1 MPTPLE
7 VERQIAFERKQVR
20 GGVEKLRKDTKK
32 LEDKT
37 YASATVYGTV
47 AISEILLELIEHIDK
62 KKIKYSK
69 QGCGKDFALHTKH
82 TFPIDSDVQALLVS
96 KVAFDHVF
104 SPRKVKHNLTTIALA
119 VGHAIEGECQLNYYE
134 SQGPELLET
143 LKQNYWHDA
152 KGTEYKR
159 KCIQTLMHK
168 KNITPWCRW
177 DNTTKTKTGLWLLD
191 CLLISTGYF
200 EKLNVRKGI
209 KTYITLIPTEKFIKH
224 QEEIVACAEL
234 YSPLTKPMKIPPR
247 RWSTLQDGGYFL
259 NDLTRCYEMVRRG
272 YHGLIQ
278 GEIPIEFLNKIQEV
292 GYRLN
297 PFTMG
302 VAEELERQG
311 IAIGKFRPVIN
322 HVIPPKPVDI
332 DTNEESRTQWKRDAR
347 EKRNLQA
354 NEARK
359 SCRTRMTMNIAREFR
374 NDVWFLPFSYDYRGR
389 AYPIPS
395 FLTPQDTDFGKSLLI
410 SDKGAPITDEAK
422 DWLSFQVATCFGLD
436 KASWQERIDWC
447 KDETNRQLIKRI
459 ATNPLGNIGDWE
471 NVDEPWQFLAACEEW
486 WAIHTGKRVHTHLFV
501 ATDATC
507 SGLQI
512 LAGMAR
518 DKSTAEMVNVIG
530 SDKPQDAYK
539 VIAEK
544 SKPHIPERLRMSWNR
559 KKCKRCVMTIPY
571 NAKPFSNRAY
581 IREALKDDDIKIDK
595 DELTQCVKAVR
606 SAMED
611 VVPGPMR
618 VMRWIE
624 TEVGNAIKNGAKIIK
639 WETPSG
645 FIVVQKLMKH
655 ESKTI
660 YTQLMG
666 RTEINIAGIE
676 KGVDLKHHKNATAP
690 NLIHSYDAS
699 LLHLSITEF
708 GERPIATIHDSVLCL
723 ATDMKY
729 LSTLV
734 RKTYMHLFAENEPL
748 KNFAREI
755 KAETQPPI
763 IGDLEPSEVID
774 STYFFC

>member
-1 MPTPLE
+1 MPTPIE

-20 GGVEKLRKDTKK
+20 GGLAKLRKNTKD

-37 YASATVYGTV
+37 YASATVYGSV
-47 AISEILLELIEHIDK
+47 AISSILLELISYINK
-62 KKIKYSK
+62 KKDKYK
-69 QGCGKDFALHTKH
+69 LLNGVDIALHSKY
-82 TFPIDSDVQALLVS
+82 TFPIDSEVQALITS
-96 KVAFDHVF
+96 KVVFDHVF
-104 SPRKVKHNLTTIALA
+104 SPRTVKHNVMTIALA
-119 VGHAIEGECQLNYYE
+119 VGHAIEGEAQLAYYE
-134 SQGPELLET
+134 KTGPELFET
-143 LKQNYWHDA
+143 LKRNYWHEA
-152 KGTEYKR
+152 KGTAYKR

-168 KNITPWCRW
+168 QNITPWTSW
-177 DNTTKTKTGLWLLD
+177 DKTTKTKIGLWLLE
-191 CLLISTGYF
+191 CLCEATGYF
-200 EKLNVRKGI
+200 EKETVRKGI
-209 KTYITLIPTEKFIKH
+209 KTYLTLVPTEKFIKY

-234 YSPLTKPMKIPPR
+234 YSPLTKPMLIHPR
-247 RWSTLQDGGYFL
+247 RWSTLQNGGYFL

-272 YHGLIQ
+272 YDGLIQ

-302 VAEELERQG
+302 VAEELERRG
-311 IAIGKFRPVIN
+311 VAVGKFRPVIQ
-322 HVIPPKPVDI
+322 HEIPPKPVDI
-332 DTNEESRTQWKRDAR
+332 DTNEEARTNWKREAR

-359 SCRTRMTMNIAREFR
+359 SCRTRMTMNVAREFR
-374 NDVWFLPFSYDYRGR
+374 DEVWYLPFSYDYRGR

-395 FLTPQDTDFGKSLLI
+395 YLTPQDTDFGKSLLI
-410 SDKGAPITDEAK
+410 SDKGAEITDEGM

-447 KDETNRQLIKRI
+447 KDPVNKARI
-459 ATNPLGNIGDWE
+459 MKVALEPLTYIGEWE

-486 WAIHTGKRVHTHLFV
+486 WAIHTKRRSLTHLFV

-518 DKSTAEMVNVIG
+518 DKSTAQMVNVIG

-544 SKPHIPERLRMSWNR
+544 SKPHIPERLRMSWDR

-611 VVPGPMR
+611 VVPGPMK

-624 TEVGNAIKNGAKIIK
+624 TEVSKSIKNGADIIK
-639 WETPSG
+639 WKTPSG

-655 ESKTI
+655 ETKTI
-660 YTQLMG
+660 RTQLMG
-666 RTEINIAGIE
+666 RTDINIAGAE

-734 RKTYMHLFAENEPL
+734 RKTYMHLFAEHEPL
-748 KNFAREI
+748 KTFAREI
-755 KAETQPPI
+755 KAETEPPI
-763 IGDLEPSEVID
+763 IGDLEPESVID